1 MTLTATQIPTKA
13 EVNLRRLLAVCERQA
28 SEEISLIRGPDK
40 VKYVANIKYLRKLL
54 EQIEK
59 EVNSEQIDKTAIS
72 EYSRKIQ
79 QLSNIADENKL
90 TSPVTRTFSQ
100 ARFVN
105 HANQTQ
111 TEKNK
116 ENQLELKMVRQA
128 EKEQKEELLQPPTT
142 FTREP
147 EVMKTYS
154 KKRTELFSSEAPGSE
169 IRQRRVNTF
178 DPEDTTNIESVLQH
192 HRKTQEELTNDL
204 VRMVERLKLNSE
216 TFGNILIRDEKIID
230 EAQNV
235 IGSNLDRLKREG
247 NRLGKYAARS
257 SKTTWLVWSVVLF
270 VCITWF
276 LMFMLIRIIPKG

>member
-13 EVNLRRLLAVCERQA
+13 EVNLRRLLAVCEKQA

-40 VKYVANIKYLRKLL
+40 NIRYLRKLL

-59 EVNSEQIDKTAIS
+59 DANIKQIDKTAIS

-79 QLSNIADENKL
+79 QLSNIVDENKL
-90 TSPVTRTFSQ
+90 KSPVTRTFSQ
-100 ARFVN
+100 ARFIN

-128 EKEQKEELLQPPTT
+128 EKEQKEELLQPPTHT

-147 EVMKTYS
+147 EEMKTYS
-154 KKRTELFSSEAPGSE
+154 EKRTELFSSEASGSE

-178 DPEDTTNIESVLQH
+178 DPEDTTNIEGVLQH

-204 VRMVERLKLNSE
+204 VKMVERLKLNSE

-235 IGSNLDRLKREG
+235 VGSNLDRLKREG

-257 SKTTWLVWSVVLF
+257 SKTTWLVWSVILF
-270 VCITWF
+270 VCITCV
-276 LMFMLIRIIPKG
+276 LMFMLIRITPKG